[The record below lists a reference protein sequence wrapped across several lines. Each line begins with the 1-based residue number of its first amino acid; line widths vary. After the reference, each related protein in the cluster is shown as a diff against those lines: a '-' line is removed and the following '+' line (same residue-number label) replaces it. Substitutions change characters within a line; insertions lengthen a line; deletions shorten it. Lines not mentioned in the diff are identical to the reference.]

1 MKLSRSLLEP
11 ILLIALVV
19 FIAILLLSATNLSFS
34 YKESLLILN
43 EHKTFLSYF
52 SSFWVELFGTNSI
65 SVRIPFILFYALS
78 VILLY
83 LLTADY
89 FTKETDRFVTTLI
102 FAMLPGLNSAAL
114 IINESII
121 VTFCILL
128 YLYIYK
134 VTKKQNL
141 YLLALFLFIDNSF
154 AIFYLALFFYAL
166 YKKENKLLVVSL
178 ILFGL
183 SMSIF
188 GFDTG
193 GKPKGHFVNTIAIYA
208 SIFSPLLFLYFA
220 YAMYKISFKGTKS
233 LYWFVSIVAFAFS
246 LILSFRQK
254 IDIADFAPFV
264 IIAIPMMV
272 KLFMHSYRVRLR
284 QFRSYHKIGVNIVLV
299 VLVLNFLILHFNKPL
314 YIVLSNPSKHFAYDY
329 HFVDD
334 ISKEL
339 KKRNINNVFCED
351 EKLQLRLQM
360 YGISKGSEY
369 YISNKEPKIY
379 DDTID
384 INVYDRNIL
393 KLFVTK
399 LNN

>member
-1 MKLSRSLLEP
+1 
-11 ILLIALVV
+11 
-19 FIAILLLSATNLSFS
+19 
-34 YKESLLILN
+34 
-43 EHKTFLSYF
+43 
-52 SSFWVELFGTNSI
+52 
-65 SVRIPFILFYALS
+65 
-78 VILLY
+78 
-83 LLTADY
+83 
-89 FTKETDRFVTTLI
+89 
-102 FAMLPGLNSAAL
+102 
-114 IINESII
+114 
-121 VTFCILL
+121 
-128 YLYIYK
+128 
-134 VTKKQNL
+134 
-141 YLLALFLFIDNSF
+141 
-154 AIFYLALFFYAL
+154 
-166 YKKENKLLVVSL
+166 
-178 ILFGL
+178 
-183 SMSIF
+183 
-188 GFDTG
+188 
-193 GKPKGHFVNTIAIYA
+193 A

-220 YAMYKISFKGTKS
+220 YAMCKISFKGTKS
-233 LYWFVSIVAFAFS
+233 LYWFVSIVAFGFS

-284 QFRSYHKIGVNIVLV
+284 QFRIYHKIGVNIVLI

-339 KKRNINNVFCED
+339 KKRNMNNVFCED
-351 EKLQLRLQM
+351 EKLQLRLKL

-369 YISNKEPKIY
+369 YISTKKPKIY
-379 DDTID
+379 DDIIE